1 MLNSSIDSIF
11 TSSEVA
17 ETLTLS
23 GTLIIILAALVIGV
37 FISLIYMLTNK
48 DKYSS
53 SFVITLIML
62 PAIIATI
69 ILLIGSNVARAF
81 SLAGAFSLI
90 RFRSTPGDAK
100 DISYAFFSLGVG
112 LACGMGY
119 IAYAILFALILCT
132 VMVVLHFTNFG
143 KKNQMPLELRIKVP
157 EDLNYEGSFD
167 ETLKKYTTNYKLA
180 RVRTSEFGSLFELFY
195 HINPKENYNTKEFI
209 DELRTFNGN
218 LNITLSLQSQNDD
231 GF

>member
-1 MLNSSIDSIF
+1 MLNTISFDSIF
-11 TSSEVA
+11 SSTEIA
-17 ETLTLS
+17 ETLTLE
-23 GTLIIILAALVIGV
+23 GTLIIILSSLFIGL
-37 FISLIYMLTNK
+37 FISIIYMLTNK

-119 IAYAILFALILCT
+119 IAYAILFAVVLCSTMLILHLT
-132 VMVVLHFTNFG
+132 KFG
-143 KKNQMPLELRIKVP
+143 KKNSMPLELRIKVP

-167 ETLKKYTTNYKLA
+167 TTLKKYTTNYKLA
-180 RVRTSEFGSLFELFY
+180 KVKTSEFGSLFELFY
-195 HINPKENYNTKEFI
+195 SINPKDGYNSKEFI
-209 DELRTFNGN
+209 DELRTLNGN
-218 LNITLSLQSQNDD
+218 LNITLALQSQEDI
-231 GF
+231 F